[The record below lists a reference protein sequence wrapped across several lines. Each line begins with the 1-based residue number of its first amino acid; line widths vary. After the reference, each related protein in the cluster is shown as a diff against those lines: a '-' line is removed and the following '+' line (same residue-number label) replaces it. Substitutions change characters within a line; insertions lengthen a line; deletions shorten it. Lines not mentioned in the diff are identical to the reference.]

1 MTDPAAPDPSN
12 RLPWWPE
19 PRDRSGDREPLT
31 RAQIVDAAI
40 RLIDADG
47 LDGLSMRKL
56 AQELGAGATTL
67 YWHVRDKDQLI
78 DLVMDQIAGE
88 VEVADDPGLPWR
100 ERTTRMAWGFRA
112 ALRQHRNLAVLF
124 GARMNMGPNMLL
136 AIERLL
142 AIMREAGFAG
152 TTLTLAF
159 SAVLNYALGTGVL
172 EGRGISGPGTEGK
185 SPEEIQALFAGMIS
199 SLPPAAYPNL
209 VRLIPDS
216 NVDEISEDAQ
226 FDWGLQRLL
235 DGLEAELAKA

>member
-1 MTDPAAPDPSN
+1 VTDPAAPDASS

-19 PRDRSGDREPLT
+19 PRDRTGDREPLT

-47 LDGLSMRKL
+47 IEGFSMRKL

-78 DLVMDQIAGE
+78 DLVMDQITGE
-88 VEVADDPGLPWR
+88 VELVDDPAQPWR
-100 ERTTRMAWGFRA
+100 ERTIVLAT
-112 ALRQHRNLAVLF
+112 ALRAVLRRHRHLAVVF
-124 GARMNMGPNMLL
+124 GARMNLGPNMLNG
-136 AIERLL
+136 IELLL
-142 AIMREAGFAG
+142 AVLREAGFEK
-152 TTLTLAF
+152 TRLTLAF
-159 SAVLNYALGTGVL
+159 SAVMNYALGTAVL

-185 SPEEIQALFAGMIS
+185 SADEIQLLFAQRLM

-209 VRLIPDS
+209 VNVIPDS
-216 NVDEISEDAQ
+216 NYDEITEDAQ
-226 FDWGLQRLL
+226 FAWGLERLL